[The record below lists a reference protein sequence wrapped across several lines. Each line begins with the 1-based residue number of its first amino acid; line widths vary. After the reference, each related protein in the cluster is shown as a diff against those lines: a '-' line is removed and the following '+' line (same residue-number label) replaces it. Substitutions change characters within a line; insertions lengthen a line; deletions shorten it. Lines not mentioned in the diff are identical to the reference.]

1 MGDGEFDGP
10 LSTKSSLENAISP
23 IQNMVWDLERKP
35 GFTQQVHAADLAAI
49 MQAATALIRDPSINF
64 VFIHLPVP
72 HLPGIYDRKTGT
84 MRASGTYLD
93 NLALSDQ
100 VLGELMS
107 SLDATPL
114 ASKTTVIVSS
124 DHSWRLAIWRPTALW
139 TKEEEEASRGHFDP
153 RPVLMIHYPG
163 QQAEHD
169 ITAPFEEIRIHQ
181 LIERMLRG
189 EEPELAQSLL
199 AGGAEVTPA
208 TKP

>member
-1 MGDGEFDGP
+1 
-10 LSTKSSLENAISP
+10 LN
-23 IQNMVWDLERKP
+23 
-35 GFTQQVHAADLAAI
+35 
-49 MQAATALIRDPSINF
+49 
-64 VFIHLPVP
+64 
-72 HLPGIYDRKTGT
+72 
-84 MRASGTYLD
+84 
-93 NLALSDQ
+93 
-100 VLGELMS
+100 
-107 SLDATPL
+107 ATPL